1 MTEKLFDSY
10 LGNSYPIYAGATNTE
25 DYFPENSF
33 TKINLNDFNGSI
45 DAIKKC
51 ISNNYYEEN
60 YDELV
65 TAKNVVLEKFNLIK
79 RIDKIVEERLAQPD
93 TQNLH
98 LDISIY
104 PKFHYEGKNMISR
117 LLFAL
122 NKRIKKLSN
131 YLEKF

>member
-1 MTEKLFDSY
+1 MFDEIGGY
-10 LGNSYPIYAGATNTE
+10 DENYKYAQ
-25 DYFPENSF
+25 DYKFF
-33 TKINLNDFNGSI
+33 I
-45 DAIKKC
+45 DAKLKGYKIFTIDTPLYYLNTKNN

-65 TAKNVVLEKFNLIK
+65 SAKNVVLEKFNLIK

-122 NKRIKKLSN
+122 NKRIKRLSN
-131 YLEKF
+131 YLEKFYS